1 VREARTLPLL
11 RNLPR
16 EAKLFAA
23 LIMTVL
29 GVGYTHAL
37 AYVYETTHIVPRGI
51 EERYRGSAANEE
63 LELRSEELKNNS
75 SLSSEELEDSASAH
89 VTSTPTSTRSVTGEI
104 QYQKSLA
111 EMLNIIHTHI
121 LTMTFIFALSGFIT
135 LMTDSLRP
143 GLRKFCVVEPFIG
156 ILITFA
162 GLWATRYL
170 HPSFS
175 WLVSLSGTA
184 MALAFLGQ
192 CIAVIKEVK
201 SKPIAE

>member
-1 VREARTLPLL
+1 
-11 RNLPR
+11 
-16 EAKLFAA
+16 
-23 LIMTVL
+23 
-29 GVGYTHAL
+29 
-37 AYVYETTHIVPRGI
+37 VYETTHVVPRGI
-51 EERYRGSAANEE
+51 EERYRGTSANEE
-63 LELRSEELKNNS
+63 GRMKNEESNNNS
-75 SLSSEELEDSASAH
+75 SLSSEELEDSVSAPAS
-89 VTSTPTSTRSVTGEI
+89 SQPTHSVTGEM

-143 GLRKFCVVEPFIG
+143 ALRRFCVVEPFIG
-156 ILITFA
+156 ILVTFA